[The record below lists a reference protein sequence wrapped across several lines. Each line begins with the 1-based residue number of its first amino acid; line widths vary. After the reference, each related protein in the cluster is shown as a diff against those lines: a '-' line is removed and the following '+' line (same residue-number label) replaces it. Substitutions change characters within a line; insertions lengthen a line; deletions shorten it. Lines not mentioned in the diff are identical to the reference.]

1 MCFDICTINIR
12 VSIRVRGLHLVF
24 RVTVAHFGD
33 EAALVTPW
41 WCKMATSPTKNNWE
55 TWWNPWMIFPQEKK
69 AGLCLL
75 KQWIEV
81 IKNPS
86 VEDLWF
92 KHWQLEIHPAMETLG
107 TWNDLRMIEVY
118 GSPSRRKHSFF
129 APWCWTIYHHLPSG
143 KRLQNYG
150 KSPFY
155 SWVNQLF
162 LWQFSSSR
170 TVNVY
175 QHLPHFHDPLFWSI
189 I

>member
-1 MCFDICTINIR
+1 MTKLHWWLLGDAKWRLHQQKTTGKHGGPHGWFSRKKRRQDSAFLSNGLKWLKTHRWRTCDL
-12 VSIRVRGLHLVF
+12 SIDNLRFTQQWRPWGPETTCGWLKSMDHL
-24 RVTVAHFGD
+24 R
-33 EAALVTPW
+33 E
-41 WCKMATSPTKNNWE
+41 
-55 TWWNPWMIFPQEKK
+55 
-69 AGLCLL
+69 
-75 KQWIEV
+75 
-81 IKNPS
+81 
-86 VEDLWF
+86 
-92 KHWQLEIHPAMETLG
+92 
-107 TWNDLRMIEVY
+107 
-118 GSPSRRKHSFF
+118 GSIYFF

-162 LWQFSSSR
+162 LWPFSSSR